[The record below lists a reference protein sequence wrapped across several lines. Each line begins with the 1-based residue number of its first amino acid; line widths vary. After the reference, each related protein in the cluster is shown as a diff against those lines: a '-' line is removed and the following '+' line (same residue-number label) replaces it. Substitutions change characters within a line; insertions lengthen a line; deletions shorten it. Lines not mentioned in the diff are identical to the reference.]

1 MSWLGIGSH
10 SESFLFTFHRR
21 FLRCH
26 CCAVYIWTVP
36 LSDLYILFIRFFC
49 FHLRSQQLEKQTLSM
64 VRGLS
69 DQLRSACASVVSS
82 AKGLPSTVQDQLTAA
97 RQSAEELYSSLRNTS
112 TITPV
117 LLERSRH
124 QLNQVCTVLCCLYC
138 SSCAAA

>member
-1 MSWLGIGSH
+1 MSL
-10 SESFLFTFHRR
+10 L
-21 FLRCH
+21 
-26 CCAVYIWTVP
+26 CCLHLDCPI
-36 LSDLYILFIRFFC
+36 ILALHFI
-49 FHLRSQQLEKQTLSM
+49 HLVFVSTYWQQLERQTLSM

-117 LLERSRH
+117 LLDRSRH
-124 QLNQVCTVLCCLYC
+124 QLNQVRVMLCCLYC

>member
-1 MSWLGIGSH
+1 
-10 SESFLFTFHRR
+10 
-21 FLRCH
+21 
-26 CCAVYIWTVP
+26 
-36 LSDLYILFIRFFC
+36 
-49 FHLRSQQLEKQTLSM
+49 M

-117 LLERSRH
+117 LLDRSRH
-124 QLNQVCTVLCCLYC
+124 QLNQVRVMLCCLYC